1 MKKILFIVSIM
12 SAPFISFAQDS
23 SSQPMNMDVFR
34 VISMIFMAALFML
47 FVITVM
53 KRIFEFRLKNKVMD
67 KGISETIISTILS
80 TNPNEDRN
88 ANLKWA
94 TILAGIGV
102 GLTIINY
109 TLPLGFHS
117 LAIMAF
123 SIAFSF
129 ICYYFLIRYLDK

>member
-1 MKKILFIVSIM
+1 M

-23 SSQPMNMDVFR
+23 TSHPMNMEIFR
-34 VISMIFMAALFML
+34 VISMIFMVALFML

-80 TNPNEDRN
+80 SNPNEDRN

-123 SIAFSF
+123 SIAICF

>member
-1 MKKILFIVSIM
+1 M